1 MTKDQQVAAQH
12 AGKQR
17 LQANVDVGQGLRMGS
32 TAKPNN
38 QKQSKGNS
46 AAQQRAAGSHL
57 YSEDHEHYHFE
68 DDDDGDNSQAMGLLG
83 TAGRDEKGSIQHT
96 ASGQQTYYT
105 QQDSQLSMVPGD
117 HGLLPAGS
125 AKGPNSI
132 VTKNLNVGSPG
143 VILLNRDAK
152 GIQQMAPPPTSTHQ
166 VLMTNMNA
174 PQQKI
179 GTQDQIVIKNNN
191 VYLHDASDGLSDMN
205 HLGKLVATTGA
216 GNQGLKQMLK
226 TNSMLNDADI
236 VI

>member
-1 MTKDQQVAAQH
+1 MATQH

-17 LQANVDVGQGLRMGS
+17 LQANVDVGQGLRTGS

-38 QKQSKGNS
+38 QQQSKGNS
-46 AAQQRAAGSHL
+46 AAQRRATGSHL
-57 YSEDHEHYHFE
+57 YSEDHEHYRFE
-68 DDDDGDNSQAMGLLG
+68 DDDDGDNSQATGLHG
-83 TAGRDEKGSIQHT
+83 TAGRDEQGSIQQT

-105 QQDSQLSMVPGD
+105 QQDSQLSMAPGD

-132 VTKNLNVGSPG
+132 VTKNLNIGSPG
-143 VILLNRDAK
+143 VLLLNRDAK
-152 GIQQMAPPPTSTHQ
+152 GTKQTAPPPTSTHQ

-191 VYLHDASDGLSDMN
+191 VYLHDATDGLSDMN
-205 HLGKLVATTGA
+205 HLGKLVATTGV
-216 GNQGLKQMLK
+216 GNHGLKQLLK